1 MKQLTIFSLLALL
14 ISSVG
19 CGENENPLAYDEN
32 TNSRGTTTVYVEQNL
47 EPLIETSIMAFEG
60 NRPKAHIVPKYLR
73 ELDVINSFIDKKTK
87 AIVISRDFTKEERKE
102 FSQVNVSF
110 QTNKLAIG
118 AIALISAEGEDST
131 YTEEEFL
138 KLLTTTD
145 KNAPKVIFDDVQSA
159 NFNYFLNRIAPK
171 SFGPNV
177 KCLANNLEVIQY
189 VRENQKCIGVIGFNW
204 ISDRDDPEVL
214 KRLEKIQLIE
224 VAKGNGTEFV
234 PPYMYYVY
242 EKQYPFT
249 HYWYVHNKGSKS
261 DLEAGFVNFLINEKG
276 QLVVKKSGMQPY
288 YRIAREF
295 NIVVE

>member
-1 MKQLTIFSLLALL
+1 MKQLTIFSLLLL
-14 ISSVG
+14 VATTG
-19 CGENENPLAYDEN
+19 CNENPLAYDEN

-47 EPLIETSIMAFEG
+47 EPLIETSIVAFEG
-60 NRPKAHIVPKYLR
+60 NRPKAHIVPKYAR

-87 AIVISRDFTKEERKE
+87 AIVISRDFTKAERKE

-110 QTNKLAIG
+110 KTNKLLIG
-118 AIALISAEGEDST
+118 AIALIGPNGEDST
-131 YTEEEFL
+131 YTEEAFL

-145 KNAPKVIFDDVQSA
+145 KNSPKIIFDDVQSA
-159 NFNYFLNRIAPK
+159 NFNYFLDRIAPK

-177 KCLANNLEVIQY
+177 KCLQNNLEVIEHI
-189 VRENQKCIGVIGFNW
+189 RENKNCIGVIGFNW

-214 KRLEKIQLIE
+214 ERLKGIRLIE

-276 QLVVKKSGMQPY
+276 QLVVKKSGLQPY
-288 YRIAREF
+288 YRISREF

>member
-1 MKQLTIFSLLALL
+1 MKQLTIFSLLLL
-14 ISSVG
+14 ATSFG
-19 CGENENPLAYDEN
+19 CGENPLAFDEN
-32 TNSRGTTTVYVEQNL
+32 TNSRGSTTIYVEQNV

-60 NRPKAHIVPKYLR
+60 IRPKAHIVPKYKR
-73 ELDVINSFIDKKTK
+73 ELDIINSFIDKKTK
-87 AIVISRDFTKEERKE
+87 AIIISRDFSKEERKE

-110 QTNKLAIG
+110 KTNKLAIG
-118 AIALISAEGEDST
+118 AIALIGPDGDDST

-145 KNAPKVIFDDVQSA
+145 KNAPKIVFDDVQSA
-159 NFNYFLNRIAPK
+159 NFNYFLDRIAPK

-177 KCLANNLEVIQY
+177 KCLQTNLEVINF
-189 VRENQKCIGVIGFNW
+189 VRQNKNCIGVIGFNW

-214 KRLEKIQLIE
+214 KRLKNIRLIE
-224 VAKGNGTEFV
+224 IAKGNGTEFV

-276 QLVVKKSGMQPY
+276 QLVIKKSGMQPY
-288 YRIAREF
+288 YRISREF